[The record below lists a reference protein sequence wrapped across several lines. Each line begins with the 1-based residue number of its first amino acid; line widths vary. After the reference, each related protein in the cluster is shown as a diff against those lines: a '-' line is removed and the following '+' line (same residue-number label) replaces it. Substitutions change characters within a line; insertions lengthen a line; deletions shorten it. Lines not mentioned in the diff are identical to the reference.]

1 MIDPVR
7 IRVTMD
13 GTKAKFDLLIRG
25 EKIID
30 LDFLDVLNLSLNA
43 TSALR
48 WGVPQTRPNE

>member
-48 WGVPQTRPNE
+48 WGVPQTRPND